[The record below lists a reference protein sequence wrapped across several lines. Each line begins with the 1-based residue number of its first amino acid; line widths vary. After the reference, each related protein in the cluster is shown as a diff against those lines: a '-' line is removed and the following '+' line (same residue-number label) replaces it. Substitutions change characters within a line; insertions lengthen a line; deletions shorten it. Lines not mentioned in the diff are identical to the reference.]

1 MPFLHQV
8 LTKLIGI
15 AVLNFISCILE
26 VLLCQPFFLFFI
38 FRNIYSLNLKVAL
51 AAMAKSCAWLRGRK
65 FVYPDDVADIFYD
78 VAIHRIRLNAKA
90 RINHV
95 TAEGLIEQIINE
107 TERPTVRRKNV

>member
-1 MPFLHQV
+1 
-8 LTKLIGI
+8 
-15 AVLNFISCILE
+15 
-26 VLLCQPFFLFFI
+26 
-38 FRNIYSLNLKVAL
+38 
-51 AAMAKSCAWLRGRK
+51 
-65 FVYPDDVADIFYD
+65 VADIFYD